1 MKWFLNRSN
10 TIRFGVTIAVL
21 IGIALISTT
30 SFIQF
35 QRITWQ
41 IRYRRQIISQLGR
54 VLSSVKDAETGQRG
68 YLLTGRQEYLLPYQA
83 ATSVL
88 GQEIE
93 ELVRLTQNE
102 PIDQQQQIAE
112 MKDLI
117 DAKLAE
123 LEQTIRL
130 RQSQK
135 PDAALAIV
143 ESNQGKQLMDQIRAI
158 DAALISN
165 QQRIVD
171 QQAILQRRFSHLA
184 TFTTIGGVVL
194 ELLLVT
200 GTTLKL
206 NQETQNLK
214 QSEQDLLQSE
224 QRYRSLVT
232 ATAQVVW
239 LADATGQ
246 IQTMTPG
253 WYLLTGQTEET
264 AQGMGWLAAIQ
275 PDERASVEQRWQ
287 AAIEA
292 QEFYETEY
300 QLLTVDG
307 NERIFLMRGV
317 PVIETNGVVRE
328 WVGTCVD
335 ITPRKQAEQV
345 LQRSRDQL
353 EQEVQ
358 ERTRALTQ
366 TNAALQTEIFER
378 MQIERQLGQL
388 ADTLRQSNQELEQF
402 AYVASHDLQEPLRAV
417 ANYTQLLARKY
428 SGNLD
433 EKADKYIG
441 YIVDGATR
449 MQQLINDLLTYSRVG
464 RQTLNLQEVDTNI
477 VCKRALDGLRMAIAE
492 NNAVVTHDPLPT
504 IVADAAQI
512 TQLFQNLLSNAIKY
526 RDESD
531 PQIHISANHTEAEWT
546 FSVKDNGIGIDPQ
559 YAERIFVI
567 FQRLHTR
574 RDYSGTGIGLA
585 ICKKIVELHKGQI
598 WVESES
604 GKGSTFYFTIPH
616 PTQNLSM
623 PNN

>member
-1 MKWFLNRSN
+1 M
-10 TIRFGVTIAVL
+10 AVL
-21 IGIALISTT
+21 IGIALISST

-41 IRYRRQIISQLGR
+41 LRHRRQIIAQLNR

-68 YLLTGRQEYLLPYQA
+68 YLLTGKQEYLLPYQA
-83 ATSVL
+83 ATSVIS
-88 GQEIE
+88 QEVE
-93 ELVRLTQNE
+93 ELVRLTRNE
-102 PIDQQQQIAE
+102 PIAQQQQIVE
-112 MKDLI
+112 MQQRI
-117 DAKLAE
+117 EAKLIE

-135 PDAALAIV
+135 VDAASALV
-143 ESNQGKQLMDQIRAI
+143 ESNQGKRLMDQIREI
-158 DAALISN
+158 NAALASD

-171 QQAILQRRFSHLA
+171 QQSILQRRFSHIA
-184 TFTTIGGVVL
+184 TWTTIGGVVL

-206 NQETQNLK
+206 NQETQNLQ
-214 QSEQDLLQSE
+214 QSEQGLLLSE

-239 LADATGQ
+239 LADATGH
-246 IQTMTPG
+246 IQTLTSG
-253 WYLLTGQTEET
+253 WTLLTGQTEAA
-264 AQGMGWLAAIQ
+264 AQGMGWLAAVH
-275 PDERASVEQRWQ
+275 PDDRASVQACWQ
-287 AAIEA
+287 TAVAT
-292 QEFYETEY
+292 QEFYEMEY
-300 QLLTVDG
+300 RVPVVDG
-307 NERIFLMRGV
+307 EERTFLMRGV
-317 PVIETNGVVRE
+317 PVREADGSVRE

-335 ITPRKQAEQV
+335 ITSRKQAEQV

-353 EQEVQ
+353 EQQVQ

-378 MQIERQLGQL
+378 MQIERKLEQL
-388 ADTLRQSNQELEQF
+388 ATTLQRSNQELEQF

-428 SGNLD
+428 SAHLD

-464 RQTLNLQEVDTNI
+464 RQSLNLQEVDINL
-477 VCKRALDGLRMAIAE
+477 VCKRALDGLRMAITDSHAT
-492 NNAVVTHDPLPT
+492 VTYDALPT
-504 IVADAAQI
+504 IVADAGQI

-526 RDESD
+526 RDKVA
-531 PQIHISANHTEAEWT
+531 PQIYISANRTETEWT
-546 FSVKDNGIGIDPQ
+546 FSVADNGIGIDPQ

-585 ICKKIVELHKGQI
+585 ICKKIVELHQGQI
-598 WVESES
+598 WVQSEL

-616 PTQNLSM
+616 TTQDIVL
-623 PNN
+623 PNDP